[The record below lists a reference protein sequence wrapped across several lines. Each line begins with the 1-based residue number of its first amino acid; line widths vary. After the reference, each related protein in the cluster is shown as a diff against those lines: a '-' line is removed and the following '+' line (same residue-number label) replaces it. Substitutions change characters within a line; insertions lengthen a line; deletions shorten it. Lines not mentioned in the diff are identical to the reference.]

1 MKIQK
6 ITFALV
12 LLASTALFSAC
23 NDFANVDSGISGTI
37 EGAEGETIYL
47 QRFVNNK
54 AIVTDS
60 ALIDNKGRFLIQPEN
75 GLELNFYKL
84 MLSDDQYIVLVT
96 DSTEHLS
103 IETSAD
109 EFEEKAKVKGSE
121 STCSLLQFHR
131 NLSDRQEALMA
142 LKAKSNNPQLD
153 ESTRQLAQK
162 EMIELAGVRRQECLS
177 FIDDELPSPA
187 VLAALSE
194 LDVNRDKEHFIKV
207 REGLKN
213 NFSHTYYYKMVDQQI
228 QKTNQA
234 KRERPTPNTKYSA
247 GMEAP
252 EIAMKNPQGE
262 TLRLSDLRGKVVMI
276 DFWASWCGPCRRE
289 NPHVVEAYKKYQA
302 DGFEIF
308 SVSLD
313 KQVNK
318 WEDAI
323 AKDGLL
329 WPYHVSDLQGWQNGA
344 AQNYGVSSIPHTVL
358 LGRDGKI
365 IATHLRGS
373 ALSAQLA
380 EIFGH

>member
-12 LLASTALFSAC
+12 LLGTASLFSAC
-23 NDFANVDSGISGTI
+23 NDFANVTSGISGTI

-60 ALIDNKGRFLIQPEN
+60 ALIDEKGRFLIQPEE

-84 MLSDDQYIVLVT
+84 MLSDEQYIVLVT

-109 EFEEKAKVKGSE
+109 QFEEKAKVKGSE
-121 STCSLLQFHR
+121 STCSLLNFHR
-131 NLSDRQEALMA
+131 NLSERQEALMA
-142 LKAKSNNPQLD
+142 LKAKTNNPQLD
-153 ESTRQLAQK
+153 ESARQMAQK
-162 EMIELAGVRRQECLS
+162 ELIELAGLRRQECLS
-177 FIDDELPSPA
+177 FIDNELPSPA

-213 NFSHTYYYKMVDQQI
+213 NFGHTYYYKMVDQQI

-234 KRERPTPNTKYSA
+234 KRDRPTPNTKYGA

-252 EIAMKNPQGE
+252 EIAMQNPKGE
-262 TLRLSDLRGKVVMI
+262 TMRLSDLRGKVVMI

-289 NPHVVEAYKKYQA
+289 NPHVVEAYKKYRA

-323 AKDGLL
+323 AKDGLM
-329 WPYHVSDLQGWQNGA
+329 WPYHVSDLQGWQNSA